1 MQNAINK
8 GDLNSTIYILL
19 YNIIKFIFI
28 KVKMKISP
36 FSIDSFKI
44 IIVGLIV
51 FIIINY
57 FIPSI
62 SNPLLDIVIK
72 SLATTSIYLGVL
84 YKLNVS
90 SKFNDLLNQY
100 LKIQ

>member
-1 MQNAINK
+1 MVGAAYASLI
-8 GDLNSTIYILL
+8 SILL

-36 FSIDSFKI
+36 FSINSIKI

-51 FIIINY
+51 LITTNY

-62 SNPLLDIVIK
+62 SDPLLDILIK
-72 SLATTSIYLGVL
+72 SLAITSIYLGVL

-90 SKFNDLLNQY
+90 KKFNDILNQY
-100 LKIQ
+100 IKIR

>member
-1 MQNAINK
+1 
-8 GDLNSTIYILL
+8 
-19 YNIIKFIFI
+19 
-28 KVKMKISP
+28 MKISP
-36 FSIDSFKI
+36 FSINSFKI

-72 SLATTSIYLGVL
+72 SLTTTLIYLGVL

-100 LKIQ
+100 LKIR